1 MGNTF
6 RFLREVLMPWRETSV
21 MEERLRFVAGPS
33 NRGSSDHRDSAVAV
47 CRGGLTREGPAHL
60 GISV

>member
-1 MGNTF
+1 
-6 RFLREVLMPWRETSV
+6 MPWRETSV
-21 MEERLRFVAGPS
+21 MEERLRFVVGPS